1 MIRIGIIGDI
11 GSGKSFVAKHFGYPV
26 FNADYE
32 VSKLYQENFKVYR
45 KLKKIIP
52 TYIYEFPVNK
62 IQLSKAILANDSNL
76 QKIIKIV
83 HKEIQN
89 KLQSFLE
96 KNRNKKFVILD
107 IPLLLEN
114 KLNKKNDILVYIETK
129 RVHIIK
135 NLKKR
140 KNFNSRI
147 IKKFKNIQLPL
158 VYKKK
163 NSTFI
168 IKNKFTQKS
177 VKDGINKILKI
188 IENERS
194 SFGYRNNRF
203 IN

>member
-1 MIRIGIIGDI
+1 MIRIGILGEI

-32 VSKLYQENFKVYR
+32 VSKLYQENINVYR

-52 TYIYEFPVNK
+52 AYIYEFPINK
-62 IQLSKAILANDSNL
+62 TQLSKSILANDSNL
-76 QKIIKIV
+76 KKIIKIV
-83 HKEIQN
+83 HKEIRN
-89 KLQSFLE
+89 KLKLFLK

-114 KLNKKNDILVYIETK
+114 KLNKKGDILIYVESK
-129 RVHIIK
+129 RADIIR

-147 IKKFKNIQLPL
+147 MKKFKNIQLSL

-163 NSTFI
+163 NSKFI

-177 VKDGINKILKI
+177 VKDGIKKILKI
-188 IENERS
+188 IDNEGSGFRH
-194 SFGYRNNRF
+194 
-203 IN
+203 